1 MVGSKLWYVCTY
13 CKVYVYDTDAGDE
26 KSGLYPN
33 TSFEEIPDE
42 WLCPI
47 CGQPKGHLQEIGQ
60 DEFNQKSDKSQ
71 ELVTKMTTTPQK
83 KNIQYFRNIAREM
96 LVGLCSENKV
106 CDGHPDRTC
115 MGLNYGAPIGFGAA
129 GQGLTFHANFL
140 ALQAYKFKMTVVK
153 EHFEPDM
160 SSTLFGKNIVAPVM
174 NSSISGVAASMN
186 DVIKEEDFY
195 RGLLGGSQRF
205 GAIGLVGNTASVPDT
220 LGIDM
225 VRENG
230 GYGIAVFKP
239 QSQDRLFELF
249 KIAEESDA
257 IAIGVD
263 LDGCGSTIWAAK
275 GKPVYR
281 KNESE
286 LKELVDCT
294 NKPVLFK
301 GVMTVE
307 DAVKVMDSGAAAVYV
322 SNHGGRVLDS
332 GQGVGEVL
340 PEIVKACKDKIT
352 ILADGAI
359 RTGFD
364 VLKVLALGADAAFIG
379 RPLARMSLAGGAE
392 AVEMYLNYVKSDL
405 RRAMIMTGC
414 ATVNDAS
421 LDILVKA

>member
-1 MVGSKLWYVCTY
+1 MCTY
-13 CKVYVYDTDAGDE
+13 CKVYVYNTEAGDIAT
-26 KSGLYPN
+26 GLTPG
-33 TSFEEIPDE
+33 TSLTDIPDD
-42 WLCPI
+42 WVCPI
-47 CGQPKGHLQEIGQ
+47 CGKPKGFLQEISE
-60 DEFNQKSDKSQ
+60 DEFIQKSGKSQ
-71 ELVTKMTTTPQK
+71 ELVTKKITKPEE
-83 KNIQYFRNIAREM
+83 KNIEYYRAVARQL
-96 LVGLCSENKV
+96 LVGLCSANKV
-106 CDGHPDRTC
+106 CDGHPDRIC
-115 MGLNYGAPIGFGAA
+115 MGQNYGDPIGFGAA
-129 GQGLTFHANFL
+129 GQGTTFHANFL
-140 ALQAYKFKMTVVK
+140 ALQAYKFKMTLVK
-153 EHFEPDM
+153 NHVEPDM
-160 SSTLFGKNIVAPVM
+160 STALFGHDIVAPVM
-174 NSSISGVAASMN
+174 NSSVSGVKASMN

-195 RGLLGGSQRF
+195 RGLLRGSQQF
-205 GAIGLVGNTASVPDT
+205 GAIGLVGNTAAVPDT

-230 GYGIAVFKP
+230 GFGIAVFKP
-239 QSQDRLFELF
+239 QSQQRLFELF
-249 KIAEESDA
+249 RIAEESNA

-281 KNESE
+281 KSESE

-294 NKPVLFK
+294 DKPVFFK
-301 GVMTVE
+301 GIMSVD
-307 DAVKVMDSGAAAVYV
+307 DAIKVHDAGAAAVYV

-332 GQGVGEVL
+332 GQGVAEVL
-340 PEIVKACKDKIT
+340 PDIAKECGNKIT
-352 ILADGAI
+352 IMADGAI

-414 ATVNDAS
+414 SKIEDAT

>member
-1 MVGSKLWYVCTY
+1 LWYVCTY
-13 CKVYVYDTDAGDE
+13 CKVYVYDTEAGDE
-26 KSGLYPN
+26 GSGLASK
-33 TSFEEIPDE
+33 TSFNNIPDD

-47 CGQPKGHLQEIGQ
+47 CGQPKGHLQEISE
-60 DEFNQKSDKSQ
+60 DEFNQKSGKSQ
-71 ELVTKMTTTPQK
+71 ELVAKKTPDPK
-83 KNIQYFRNIAREM
+83 KKSIQHYRNIAREM

-115 MGLNYGAPIGFGAA
+115 MGQNYGAPIGFGAA

-153 EHFEPDM
+153 DHFEPDM
-160 SSTLFGKNIVAPVM
+160 SSTLFGRDIVAPVM
-174 NSSISGVAASMN
+174 NSSISGVKASMN
-186 DVIKEEDFY
+186 NVIKEEDFF

-205 GAIGLVGNTASVPDT
+205 GAIGLVGNTAAVPDT
-220 LGIDM
+220 LGIEM
-225 VRENG
+225 VKENG
-230 GYGIAVFKP
+230 GHGIAVFKP
-239 QSQDRLFELF
+239 QSQERLFELF
-249 KIAEESDA
+249 KIAEKSDA

-294 NKPVLFK
+294 SKPVFFK
-301 GVMTVE
+301 GVMSVE
-307 DAVKVMDSGAAAVYV
+307 DAVKVRDSGAAAVYV
-322 SNHGGRVLDS
+322 SNHGGRVLDY

-340 PEIVKACKDKIT
+340 PEIAKACGDKIAV
-352 ILADGAI
+352 LADGAI

-364 VLKVLALGADAAFIG
+364 VLKVLAMGADAAFIG

-414 ATVNDAS
+414 STIKDATM
-421 LDILVKA
+421 DILVKA

>member
-1 MVGSKLWYVCTY
+1 VCSY
-13 CKVYVYDTDAGDE
+13 CKVYVYDTEAGDE
-26 KSGLYPN
+26 ESGLAPK
-33 TSFEEIPDE
+33 TSFKSIPDD

-47 CGQPKGHLQEIGQ
+47 CGQPKDHLQEIS
-60 DEFNQKSDKSQ
+60 ENEYNQSSGKSQ
-71 ELVTKMTTTPQK
+71 DLVVKKTPEPEK
-83 KNIQYFRNIAREM
+83 KTIQYYRNIARKM

-115 MGLNYGAPIGFGAA
+115 MGQNYGAPIGFGAA
-129 GQGLTFHANFL
+129 GQGMTFHANFL

-153 EHFEPDM
+153 DHFEPDM
-160 SSTLFGKNIVAPVM
+160 SSTLFGRDIAAPVM
-174 NSSISGVAASMN
+174 NSSISGVKASMN
-186 DVIKEEDFY
+186 NVIKEEDFY

-205 GAIGLVGNTASVPDT
+205 GAIGLVGNTAAVPDT
-220 LGIDM
+220 LGIEM
-225 VRENG
+225 VKENG
-230 GYGIAVFKP
+230 GHGIAVFKP
-239 QSQDRLFELF
+239 QSQERLFELF
-249 KIAEESDA
+249 KIAEKSDA

-294 NKPVLFK
+294 SIPVFFK
-301 GVMTVE
+301 GVMSVE
-307 DAVKVMDSGAAAVYV
+307 DAVKVRDSGAAAVYV
-322 SNHGGRVLDS
+322 SNHGGRVLDY

-340 PEIVKACKDKIT
+340 PDIAKACRDKIAV
-352 ILADGAI
+352 LADGAI

-364 VLKVLALGADAAFIG
+364 VLKVLAMGADAAFIG

-414 ATVNDAS
+414 STVNDVS
-421 LDILVKA
+421 IDILVKA

>member
-1 MVGSKLWYVCTY
+1 MWYVCTY
-13 CKVYVYDTDAGDE
+13 CKVYVYDTEAGDQR
-26 KSGLYPN
+26 SGLAPE
-33 TSFEEIPDE
+33 TSFKEIPDD

-47 CGQPKGHLQEIGQ
+47 CGQPKSHLQEISE
-60 DEFNQKSDKSQ
+60 DEFNQKSGKSQ
-71 ELVTKMTTTPQK
+71 ELASKRTAETTKKTLA
-83 KNIQYFRNIAREM
+83 YYRSIAREM

-115 MGLNYGAPIGFGAA
+115 MGQKYGAPLGFGAA
-129 GQGLTFHANFL
+129 GQGMTFHANFL
-140 ALQAYKFKMTVVK
+140 SLQAYKFKMTVVK
-153 EHFEPDM
+153 DHFEPDM
-160 SSTLFGKNIVAPVM
+160 TSTLFNHDIVAPVM
-174 NSSISGVAASMN
+174 NSSISGVKASMN

-195 RGLLGGSQRF
+195 RGLLKGSQAF
-205 GAIGLVGNTASVPDT
+205 GAIGLVGNTAAVPDT

-230 GYGIAVFKP
+230 GHGIAVFKP
-239 QSQDRLFELF
+239 QAQERLFELF
-249 KIAEESDA
+249 KIAEDSNA

-263 LDGCGSTIWAAK
+263 LDGCGSAIWAAR

-294 NKPVLFK
+294 EKPVLFK
-301 GVMTVE
+301 GIMTVE
-307 DAVKVMDSGAAAVYV
+307 DAMRVLDSGAAAVYV
-322 SNHGGRVLDS
+322 SNHGGRVLDY

-340 PEIVKACKDKIT
+340 PAIAKACKKKIAV
-352 ILADGAI
+352 LADGAI

-364 VLKVLALGADAAFIG
+364 VLKVLAMGADAAFIG

-392 AVEMYLNYVKSDL
+392 AVEMYLNYVKGDL

-414 ATVNDAS
+414 ATIKDATM
-421 LDILVKA
+421 DILVKA